1 MYDLEMEAE
10 AGAFVPVGE
19 CARIMRTSERH
30 VERLV
35 RARVLASRRVGPTLL
50 VRPLPIPECA
60 DAMGIGVDQVKRLI
74 AAGVLYTRW
83 SRSGTLV
90 QPVT

>member
-1 MYDLEMEAE
+1 MMP
-10 AGAFVPVGE
+10 F
-19 CARIMRTSERH
+19 ARAVNPYTERDPR
-30 VERLV
+30 EDY
-35 RARVLASRRVGPTLL
+35 
-50 VRPLPIPECA
+50 LPIGECA
-60 DAMGIGVDQVKRLI
+60 DAMGITVDQVKRLV